1 MKTIS
6 VALCA
11 LAGIAFSAPA
21 AALDFMMDFDGPSSF
36 IIPSAAPDGGVLDP
50 DIGSAVLGYYNGD
63 PGPNPPFPREG
74 NQSWGTTFSS
84 SALAV
89 CSNLAGIDCQG
100 NFSLPPS
107 ASSAVVAVAAD
118 SFYFEVSAGLRVT
131 KLSFYYG
138 ADGTG
143 SNPALALYAGG
154 ESVYT
159 QPLTGCDQGG
169 FCGWQ
174 EFTVSESELLGRLIT
189 KVEFLG
195 TPNKVAFDNISV
207 TTTPIPE
214 PSTYALMLGGLA
226 LVAGMAR
233 RRR

>member
-1 MKTIS
+1 MKPIS

-89 CSNLAGIDCQG
+89 CSNSGRHRLPRQLLA
-100 NFSLPPS
+100 
-107 ASSAVVAVAAD
+107 AAL
-118 SFYFEVSAGLRVT
+118 GLQCR
-131 KLSFYYG
+131 
-138 ADGTG
+138 
-143 SNPALALYAGG
+143 GG
-154 ESVYT
+154 RRCR
-159 QPLTGCDQGG
+159 Q
-169 FCGWQ
+169 
-174 EFTVSESELLGRLIT
+174 LLL
-189 KVEFLG
+189 
-195 TPNKVAFDNISV
+195 
-207 TTTPIPE
+207 
-214 PSTYALMLGGLA
+214 
-226 LVAGMAR
+226 
-233 RRR
+233 